1 MTYRAFSLSPL
12 ALAVG
17 SLLITPAYAEENQEP
32 IEEIVVTGSYIK
44 SLEKAID
51 LKRTNIG
58 FSDSIVASDIADF
71 PEQNLA
77 EALQRMPGV
86 TIERNKGLGQKVN
99 VRSLPSEFTFVS
111 INNLATASGS
121 GGRDVE
127 FDMFASEIIQSVT
140 VKKSPTAA
148 DEEGG
153 IAGSVAITTAR
164 PFDYDGRQIVAS
176 VEGAYNDISEKSDP
190 KFAFLASDTFGDW
203 GALASFAYSE
213 RTNRTD
219 SNSGIDFRPL
229 SRWLEKSGSSQW
241 QSDQAADVLERDTGI
256 TINDR
261 FDKDETSRVV
271 FMNKVGDRAFL
282 TEQEK
287 WGATLSLQ
295 YKPSSEFSLTFDAL
309 LGNFDNHEDQY
320 DAAAYSASS
329 ISSLEKIN
337 NYDNTT
343 LADYGITVL
352 TDVNYAATQHEFLSK
367 ENSSDT
373 DYQQFS
379 LTLDW
384 MLGDWEVYGVVG
396 YSGADKLAETTN
408 LKHTA
413 YRPTRTR
420 YTSTGGETIPSDNP
434 DTFDMYNSPE
444 AYTFDYYEVNLEDI
458 SDDKYAAQLDF
469 SRHFQLDFFP
479 ALSKVQFGAR
489 YTDKSKQ
496 HNYGSNRVTGS
507 SAGDSSW
514 VGTRTLADSEIH
526 DISDLVSGGEYL
538 SDVSSKQDWSQ
549 ISNNYARNELR
560 YDGFAVDFAPDEFY
574 EVSEKTTAI
583 YAMAD
588 FVFDIGT
595 LPATLNAGVRYIDT
609 DVNSS
614 GYHQVQSDD
623 GSTGY
628 TPAPISKEGNYKET
642 LPSINFSLELTD
654 NLLFRAA
661 ASETFIRP
669 ALTDIA
675 YKRTVSLSEFKYR
688 DGNPDLKPTYADQW
702 ETGLEWY
709 LEEGGLL
716 AVSYFEKEIE
726 GVVRESLTGVVNDV
740 TKYND
745 NGTVDGVYDFDV
757 YQKVNAEGSYDV
769 SGLEFIAQIPFSRF
783 HPMLQ
788 GFGINANYTTLDNSL
803 TGASDLAIPTP
814 PEGLADETYNLTFY
828 FENDSFDARISYNYK
843 DKYVEY
849 IERDMYPVYRDAYGQ
864 TDVSFGYKINDTI
877 KVTLEGINITDEE
890 TTGYTIA
897 PAFPTMYEF
906 SGRRF
911 SLGLRGSF

>member
-1 MTYRAFSLSPL
+1 MKL
-12 ALAVG
+12 A
-17 SLLITPAYAEENQEP
+17 
-32 IEEIVVTGSYIK
+32 
-44 SLEKAID
+44 
-51 LKRTNIG
+51 
-58 FSDSIVASDIADF
+58 
-71 PEQNLA
+71 
-77 EALQRMPGV
+77 
-86 TIERNKGLGQKVN
+86 
-99 VRSLPSEFTFVS
+99 
-111 INNLATASGS
+111 
-121 GGRDVE
+121 
-127 FDMFASEIIQSVT
+127 
-140 VKKSPTAA
+140 
-148 DEEGG
+148 
-153 IAGSVAITTAR
+153 
-164 PFDYDGRQIVAS
+164 
-176 VEGAYNDISEKSDP
+176 
-190 KFAFLASDTFGDW
+190 
-203 GALASFAYSE
+203 
-213 RTNRTD
+213 
-219 SNSGIDFRPL
+219 
-229 SRWLEKSGSSQW
+229 
-241 QSDQAADVLERDTGI
+241 
-256 TINDR
+256 
-261 FDKDETSRVV
+261 V

-496 HNYGSNRVTGS
+496 RNYGSNRVTGS

-588 FVFDIGT
+588 LHLI
-595 LPATLNAGVRYIDT
+595 LAHY
-609 DVNSS
+609 
-614 GYHQVQSDD
+614 Q
-623 GSTGY
+623 
-628 TPAPISKEGNYKET
+628 
-642 LPSINFSLELTD
+642 
-654 NLLFRAA
+654 LL
-661 ASETFIRP
+661 
-669 ALTDIA
+669 
-675 YKRTVSLSEFKYR
+675 
-688 DGNPDLKPTYADQW
+688 
-702 ETGLEWY
+702 
-709 LEEGGLL
+709 
-716 AVSYFEKEIE
+716 
-726 GVVRESLTGVVNDV
+726 
-740 TKYND
+740 
-745 NGTVDGVYDFDV
+745 
-757 YQKVNAEGSYDV
+757 
-769 SGLEFIAQIPFSRF
+769 
-783 HPMLQ
+783 
-788 GFGINANYTTLDNSL
+788 
-803 TGASDLAIPTP
+803 
-814 PEGLADETYNLTFY
+814 
-828 FENDSFDARISYNYK
+828 
-843 DKYVEY
+843 
-849 IERDMYPVYRDAYGQ
+849 
-864 TDVSFGYKINDTI
+864 
-877 KVTLEGINITDEE
+877 
-890 TTGYTIA
+890 
-897 PAFPTMYEF
+897 
-906 SGRRF
+906 
-911 SLGLRGSF
+911 

>member
-444 AYTFDYYEVNLEDI
+444 AYTFDYSSVRVIQINLNNVIMVVTEL
-458 SDDKYAAQLDF
+458 Q
-469 SRHFQLDFFP
+469 
-479 ALSKVQFGAR
+479 ALLQV
-489 YTDKSKQ
+489 
-496 HNYGSNRVTGS
+496 
-507 SAGDSSW
+507 
-514 VGTRTLADSEIH
+514 IH
-526 DISDLVSGGEYL
+526 HG
-538 SDVSSKQDWSQ
+538 
-549 ISNNYARNELR
+549 
-560 YDGFAVDFAPDEFY
+560 
-574 EVSEKTTAI
+574 
-583 YAMAD
+583 
-588 FVFDIGT
+588 
-595 LPATLNAGVRYIDT
+595 
-609 DVNSS
+609 
-614 GYHQVQSDD
+614 
-623 GSTGY
+623 
-628 TPAPISKEGNYKET
+628 
-642 LPSINFSLELTD
+642 
-654 NLLFRAA
+654 
-661 ASETFIRP
+661 
-669 ALTDIA
+669 
-675 YKRTVSLSEFKYR
+675 
-688 DGNPDLKPTYADQW
+688 
-702 ETGLEWY
+702 
-709 LEEGGLL
+709 
-716 AVSYFEKEIE
+716 
-726 GVVRESLTGVVNDV
+726 
-740 TKYND
+740 
-745 NGTVDGVYDFDV
+745 
-757 YQKVNAEGSYDV
+757 
-769 SGLEFIAQIPFSRF
+769 
-783 HPMLQ
+783 
-788 GFGINANYTTLDNSL
+788 
-803 TGASDLAIPTP
+803 
-814 PEGLADETYNLTFY
+814 
-828 FENDSFDARISYNYK
+828 
-843 DKYVEY
+843 
-849 IERDMYPVYRDAYGQ
+849 
-864 TDVSFGYKINDTI
+864 
-877 KVTLEGINITDEE
+877 
-890 TTGYTIA
+890 
-897 PAFPTMYEF
+897 
-906 SGRRF
+906 
-911 SLGLRGSF
+911 